1 MKLVLGVWWSYRF
14 GLGVRGG
21 KKFEE
26 GYGNRGQ
33 VRGKWEHGN
42 ELPGIELEAGNGM

>member
-1 MKLVLGVWWSYRF
+1 MKLVLGVLQSYGF

-26 GYGNRGQ
+26 GCGLGGQ
-33 VRGKWEHGN
+33 VGQKWEHGN